1 MFASVTSATVVGVE
15 PRAVRV
21 EVSLATAQRETFTI
35 VGLPDTAVRE
45 ARERVRAAITATGLR
60 FHRGKVTVNLAPA
73 DVPKAGS
80 AYDLPIA
87 LGVAAALGEA
97 PRSCREVVALGELAL
112 DGTVRS
118 ARGALAAG
126 IVARRRGQRCLLGV
140 SALAEGA
147 LSGAEVTGVDSLAQA
162 IAVVAGTDSGTADTA
177 PAPPPRD
184 PAVDLASVRGQ
195 EVARRAVE
203 VAAAGGHHL
212 LLSGAPGSGKT
223 MLARALAGVLP
234 DLTEHEALD
243 VAQAHAAAGRPP
255 FLDARPPFR
264 SPHHTATPA
273 AILGGGSG
281 MPVPG
286 ELTLA
291 DRGVLFLD
299 ELAEFPPY
307 LLDTLRQPIEEGAV
321 HVARKGASVTFPCRV
336 QVVAATNPCPCG
348 FHGDSR
354 SPCRCAPGAVGR
366 YRARLSG
373 PLVDRF
379 DLRVPV
385 RRVEPAE
392 LLGPGGEATAS
403 VRVRVEAARRRQIER
418 GVLNRALDRDALDA
432 LPWDPDAHRLATRAI
447 ERFDLTARGW
457 DRVRRVARTIADLAG
472 DDSANADHMAEALGL
487 RGAV

>member
-1 MFASVTSATVVGVE
+1 
-15 PRAVRV
+15 
-21 EVSLATAQRETFTI
+21 
-35 VGLPDTAVRE
+35 
-45 ARERVRAAITATGLR
+45 
-60 FHRGKVTVNLAPA
+60 
-73 DVPKAGS
+73 
-80 AYDLPIA
+80 
-87 LGVAAALGEA
+87 
-97 PRSCREVVALGELAL
+97 
-112 DGTVRS
+112 
-118 ARGALAAG
+118 
-126 IVARRRGQRCLLGV
+126 
-140 SALAEGA
+140 
-147 LSGAEVTGVDSLAQA
+147 
-162 IAVVAGTDSGTADTA
+162 
-177 PAPPPRD
+177 
-184 PAVDLASVRGQ
+184 
-195 EVARRAVE
+195 
-203 VAAAGGHHL
+203 
-212 LLSGAPGSGKT
+212 
-223 MLARALAGVLP
+223 
-234 DLTEHEALD
+234 
-243 VAQAHAAAGRPP
+243 
-255 FLDARPPFR
+255 
-264 SPHHTATPA
+264 
-273 AILGGGSG
+273 

-354 SPCRCAPGAVGR
+354 SPCQCAPAAVGR

-385 RRVEPAE
+385 HRVEPAE
-392 LLGPGGEATAS
+392 LLGPGGEATTS
-403 VRVRVEAARRRQIER
+403 VRGRVEAARRRQIDR